1 MSLLS
6 LQVDSVASGYCN
18 RDTYVV
24 AKAIFVICHRSVV
37 YLLLKLEVSK
47 CFMLWSL
54 IVWWM
59 W

>member
-6 LQVDSVASGYCN
+6 LQVDSVASGYSN

-24 AKAIFVICHRSVV
+24 AKVTFVMCHRSVV